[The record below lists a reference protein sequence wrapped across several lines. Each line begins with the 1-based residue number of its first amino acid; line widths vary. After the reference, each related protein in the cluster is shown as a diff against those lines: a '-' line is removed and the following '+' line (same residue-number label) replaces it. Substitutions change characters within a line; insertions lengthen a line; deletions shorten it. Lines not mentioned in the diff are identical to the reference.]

1 MRMSNNLLLIRSSR
15 LLINKEL
22 LQRIIFPKITILLKV
37 FWVNNSFVFD

>member
-22 LQRIIFPKITILLKV
+22 LQRIITILLNV